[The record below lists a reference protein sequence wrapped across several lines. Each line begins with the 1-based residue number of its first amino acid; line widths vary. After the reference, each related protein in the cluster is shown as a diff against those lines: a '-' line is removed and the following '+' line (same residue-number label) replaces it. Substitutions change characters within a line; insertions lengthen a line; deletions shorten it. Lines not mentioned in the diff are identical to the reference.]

1 VTVTGLIVRYTTF
14 AAVAMVANLL
24 AQRLVLAFD
33 QSALG
38 FAAAVFL
45 GTAVGLV
52 VKYTL
57 DKRWIFF
64 DPSTGIKSH
73 SQKFSLYTAMGV
85 VTTLIFWGTETAF
98 WLISKTDLM
107 REIGAIL
114 GLIIGYTIK
123 YQLDRRYVL
132 TDAQLAERAAS

>member
-1 VTVTGLIVRYTTF
+1 MPVELIMRYSAF
-14 AAVAMVANLL
+14 AAIAMTASLL

-33 QSALG
+33 KTTIG
-38 FAAAVFL
+38 FAAALTF
-45 GTAVGLV
+45 GTFIGLI

-64 DPSTGIKSH
+64 DASTGIRSH
-73 SQKFSLYTAMGV
+73 SHKFSLYTAMGV
-85 VTTLIFWGTETAF
+85 VTTLIFWAAETSF
-98 WLISKTDLM
+98 WLISKTNHM

-123 YQLDRRYVL
+123 YQLDRRYVF
-132 TDAQLAERAAS
+132 TDAQVAGRDAS